1 MNQWLKR
8 LRFDPTAPL
17 LSSGNEAIRYFCR
30 RNLLDQDAGPI
41 ENLWHLPEAEKLL
54 GKQLSDGSWAYPGGG
69 KPHLRSQEDYSQLE
83 TFRMVGEL
91 VEKYGLDRRHSGI
104 KRAADYLFS
113 KQTEEGDFRGIY
125 GHQYSPNYSAA
136 IMELLIKAGYDD
148 DPHID
153 RGFQWLVSMRQDDG
167 GWAVPL
173 RTAGVKLDAI
183 TAEKTITPDRS
194 KPSSHWATGVVLRAF
209 AAHEK
214 QRKKD
219 IARSAG
225 QLLASRFFKKDT
237 YPDRQAV
244 DFWTRFS
251 YPFWFTD
258 LLSSLDSLSL
268 IGFSSDDPHVSK
280 GIEWLVDKQHS
291 DGTWRLKLLKTKDK
305 HLSHWIAL
313 TICRVL
319 KRFYD

>member
-1 MNQWLKR
+1 MWLKR
-8 LRFDPTAPL
+8 LKFEPIDPL
-17 LSSGNEAIRYFCR
+17 LSSENEAIRYFCR
-30 RNLLDQDAGPI
+30 RDLLNQDAGPV
-41 ENLWHLPEAEKLL
+41 ESLWQMPEAVKLFK
-54 GKQLSDGSWAYPGGG
+54 KQLGNGSWTYPGGG

-83 TFRMVGEL
+83 TFRTLGIF
-91 VEKYGLDRRHSGI
+91 VEKHGLTKRHPAI
-104 KRAADYLFS
+104 VRAANYLFS
-113 KQTEEGDFRGIY
+113 KQTKEGDFRGIY

-136 IMELLIKAGYDD
+136 IMELMIKAGYNDD
-148 DPHID
+148 TRID
-153 RGFQWLVSMRQDDG
+153 KGFQWLVSMRQDDG

-183 TAEKTITPDRS
+183 AAEEAIMPDRS

-214 QRKKD
+214 QRKTNT
-219 IARSAG
+219 ARGAG
-225 QLLASRFFKKDT
+225 QFLASRFFKKDS

-244 DFWTRFS
+244 DFWARFS

-268 IGFSSDDPHVSK
+268 IGFSPDDPLVSK
-280 GIEWLVDKQHS
+280 GIEWFVDKQQT

-305 HLSHWIAL
+305 YLSRWIAL
-313 TICRVL
+313 AICRVF
-319 KRFYD
+319 KRFYA